1 MAEIKIASIGLTIDA
16 TEAVNQISEII
27 GLLKLPSTAF
37 EGVPEHVFDLFLG
50 NISSLLDNISLG
62 DFSAT
67 VSAANAN
74 EICFKVKIIG
84 TLEHVATAIRTGNL
98 QSLIFDH

>member
-1 MAEIKIASIGLTIDA
+1 MEEIKIAPIGLTIDA
-16 TEAVNQISEII
+16 TEAVNQISEIT
-27 GLLKLPSTAF
+27 GLLKLPPTAF

-50 NISSLLDNISLG
+50 NVSSLLNNISLS

-67 VSAANAN
+67 VSAANVN
-74 EICFKVKIIG
+74 EICLKVKIVG
-84 TLEHVATAIRTGNL
+84 PLEHVATAIRTGNL